1 MAFSP
6 INLAIQEILQT
17 DFITDLA
24 QIHNSNVLILK
35 DKLEDLINTF
45 EMDINTVSIGVDT
58 PINNINT
65 QNVIL
70 QDGGFIF
77 QTGIPNQ
84 IIAKLDKNGNDESV
98 LNVDHLNIDMI
109 SSMNDL
115 SVNSVTVNTSFTSAG
130 PSTFTNTLKYDSSIV
145 ESKETV
151 SVPVTHNIVTN
162 KAEGRITLTNT
173 SKRNIYVNLNC
184 ATAIGPTQVYDV
196 GTTSLNASTTEF
208 CLFIDFDANNPPAQ
222 NTTFTIYLV
231 DVLEDSAAGSI
242 SSAINLAGLQLKF
255 ESGVNAAA
263 SNAPIIM
270 HNDFAANSLFL
281 GIRSTNSNVLAQAI
295 TANAANATFNYI
307 VDQNTNDRLLIT
319 SMVGLEIYN

>member
-35 DKLEDLINTF
+35 DKLEDLMNTF
-45 EMDINTVSIGVDT
+45 EMDINTISIGVDN

-65 QNVIL
+65 QNVII

-84 IIAKLDKNGNDESV
+84 IIAKLEKNGNDESV
-98 LNVDHLNIDMI
+98 LNVDHLNIDLI
-109 SSMNDL
+109 TSMNDL
-115 SVNSVTVNTSFTSAG
+115 SVNTATVNTSLTSAG
-130 PSTFTNTLKYDSSIV
+130 PATFTNTLKYDSSIV

-151 SVPVTHNIVTN
+151 SVPVAHNIVTN
-162 KAEGRITLTNT
+162 EAEGRITLTNT

-184 ATAIGPTQVYDV
+184 VTAIGPTQVYDV
-196 GTTSLNASTTEF
+196 PTATLNASTIDF
-208 CLFIDFDANNPPAQ
+208 SLYIDFDANNPPAQ

-231 DVLEDSAAGSI
+231 DVLEDSTAGSI
-242 SSAINLAGLQLKF
+242 AAAINLAGLELKF
-255 ESGVNAAA
+255 KPGVNAAA
-263 SNAPIIM
+263 SNAPIIL
-270 HNDFAANSLFL
+270 HNDFVGNNLFL

-295 TANAANATFNYI
+295 TNNGANATFNYI

-319 SMVGLEIYN
+319 SMVGMEVYN

>member
-35 DKLEDLINTF
+35 DKSEDLINTF
-45 EMDINTVSIGVDT
+45 EMDINTISIGVDN

-65 QNVIL
+65 QNVIM

-84 IIAKLDKNGNDESV
+84 IIAKLEKNGNDESV

-115 SVNSVTVNTSFTSAG
+115 SVNTATVNTSLTSAG
-130 PSTFTNTLKYDSSIV
+130 PATFTNTIKYDSSIV

-151 SVPVTHNIVTN
+151 VVPVEYNIVTN
-162 KAEGRITLTNT
+162 EADGRITLTNT
-173 SKRNIYVNLNC
+173 SRRNIYVNLSC
-184 ATAIGPTQVYDV
+184 VTAIGPNQVYDT
-196 GTTSLNASTTEF
+196 GTTTLNAGITEF
-208 CLFIDFDANNPPAQ
+208 CLYIDFDVNNPPAQ

-231 DVLEDSAAGSI
+231 DVLENSTSGSI
-242 SSAINLAGLQLKF
+242 SSTINLAGLELKF
-255 ESGVNAAA
+255 KAGVNAAA
-263 SNAPIIM
+263 LNAPIVM
-270 HNDFAANSLFL
+270 HNNFVSNALFL
-281 GIRSTNSNVLAQAI
+281 GIRSTNSNVIAQAI
-295 TANAANATFNYI
+295 TEHAANATFNYI
-307 VDQNTNDRLLIT
+307 LDQNTNDRLLIT
-319 SMVGLEIYN
+319 SMVGMEIYQ

>member
-45 EMDINTVSIGVDT
+45 EMDINTISIGVDN

-65 QNVIL
+65 QNVIM

-84 IIAKLDKNGNDESV
+84 IIAKLEKNGSDESV

-115 SVNSVTVNTSFTSAG
+115 SVNTATVNTSLTSAG
-130 PSTFTNTLKYDSSIV
+130 PATFTNTLKYDSSIV

-151 SVPVTHNIVTN
+151 SVPVTYNIVTN
-162 KAEGRITLTNT
+162 EAEGRITLTNT
-173 SKRNIYVNLNC
+173 SRRNIYVNLSC
-184 ATAIGPTQVYDV
+184 ATAIGPNQVYDT
-196 GTTSLNASTTEF
+196 GTTSLNAGIIDFSF
-208 CLFIDFDANNPPAQ
+208 YIDFDANNPPAQ

-231 DVLEDSAAGSI
+231 DVVEDSTSSSI
-242 SSAINLAGLQLKF
+242 SSDVNLAGLELKF
-255 ESGVNAAA
+255 KAGVNAAA
-263 SNAPIIM
+263 ANAPIVL
-270 HNDFAANSLFL
+270 HNDFVTNNLFL
-281 GIRSTNSNVLAQAI
+281 GIRSTNANVLAQAI
-295 TANAANATFNYI
+295 TENAANATFNYI
-307 VDQNTNDRLLIT
+307 LDQNTNDRLLIT
-319 SMVGLEIYN
+319 SMVGMEVYN